1 MKKLLMI
8 LLGAMLVLSMAGSA
22 VAAEGDPHTV
32 RTSDSVETTVTL
44 GLSELFEVT
53 LPSLIELDYDEAHD
67 SFVGKATFSID
78 IIRLASGNELKISV
92 DSLDKDGNGFYM
104 KSADQSSTIH
114 YKIGWGLAGQHVPND
129 GQSGNSYATV
139 ISPGNTFISTAE
151 DRGLTQNEELYIHAK
166 VDIEDTEGISV
177 TDATYTGILTFE
189 VTTGQP

>member
-78 IIRLASGNELKISV
+78 IIRLAFV
-92 DSLDKDGNGFYM
+92 DEDKD
-104 KSADQSSTIH
+104 KIADVIGM
-114 YKIGWGLAGQHVPND
+114 YKGEKAVEMPVSFTRGYFSN
-129 GQSGNSYATV
+129 SGKN
-139 ISPGNTFISTAE
+139 
-151 DRGLTQNEELYIHAK
+151 R
-166 VDIEDTEGISV
+166 
-177 TDATYTGILTFE
+177 
-189 VTTGQP
+189 